1 MTLVSD
7 AGAAVRRNDATLTL
21 AVAEVTTV
29 ATGVRHVRF
38 VDPTGAPL
46 PSFTP
51 GSHVV
56 LSCGPHDDG
65 RPRRNSYSLT
75 GPELEPQSYSISV
88 RLDETGRGGSRWVH
102 NLEVGDV
109 VEVSRPRSAFAPILT
124 ARHHLL
130 VAGGIGVTPI
140 LSHARAAAQWGRSF
154 EVHYTFREGDGPHL
168 GELREL
174 CGDRLHT
181 YHTPAQLWA
190 ALGPALLDQPL
201 GTHLYV
207 CGPAGLIDELT
218 ARARGAGWPDA
229 RVHYEHF
236 GVGDLDPGAPFT
248 AHLNRTGID
257 IAVNSG
263 VSLLDALET
272 NGIAVPNL
280 CRQGVCGECR
290 IPVTGG
296 AIEHRDL
303 YLTDAEKLAGDCVMP
318 CVSRAGGDRLELD
331 L

>member
-7 AGAAVRRNDATLTL
+7 AGATARGTGATLALT
-21 AVAEVTTV
+21 VTEIS
-29 ATGVRHVRF
+29 ALGAGVRHVRLA
-38 VDPTGAPL
+38 DPAGAPL

-56 LSCGPHDDG
+56 ITCGHHDDG

-75 GPELEPQSYSISV
+75 GPEFEPGSYSISV
-88 RLDETGRGGSRWVH
+88 RLDENGRGGSRWIH
-102 NLEVGDV
+102 DLAVGDV
-109 VEVSRPRSAFAPILT
+109 VEAGLPRSAFAPVLT

-154 EVHYTFREGDGPHL
+154 EVHYTFRAGDGPHL
-168 GELREL
+168 DALREL

-181 YHTPAQLWA
+181 YHGPGEFWA
-190 ALGPALLDQPL
+190 ALGSALLDRPL

-207 CGPAGLIDELT
+207 CGPSGLIDELA
-218 ARARGAGWPDA
+218 ARARDAGWPDA
-229 RVHYEHF
+229 RIHYEHF
-236 GVGDLDPGAPFT
+236 GVGDLDPGTAFT
-248 AHLNRTGID
+248 AHLRRTGFD
-257 IAVNSG
+257 VDVPSG
-263 VSLLDALET
+263 VSLLDALESA
-272 NGIAVPNL
+272 GVAVPNL

-290 IPVTGG
+290 TTVTDGP
-296 AIEHRDL
+296 IEHRDL
-303 YLTDAEKLAGDCVMP
+303 YLTDPEKDAGDCMMP
-318 CVSRAGGDRLELD
+318 CVSRAGDTRLELE